1 MFRSSLPTTTKP
13 RSAGSWRHSRGR
25 ATDAMSNSTHESA
38 AGSKPVDHPSIK
50 SDQRR
55 GADAA
60 PGRSSGDSSDGA
72 RSRVRRLSAVGSLL
86 GNLIHSK
93 TWDDDERTRIL
104 GELFFEGPE
113 WRPFL
118 SRFVVLTILSTTLAA
133 FGLIANSAAVVIGA
147 MLIAPLMTPIL
158 ATAASLVHGQID
170 RLAVSLLV
178 LTGGTLLAIAAGW
191 AVSWLTAATLTAEEL
206 TPELLS
212 RATPSLLDLGVAIAA
227 GLAAGYIVTN
237 SQAGSS
243 LPGVAIAVALVPPL
257 GTAGISL
264 ELGATAEA
272 EGALLLFA
280 TNLVVIILS
289 AMIVMLASGFVPSD
303 IRIMVRGR
311 VNLGLFVAT
320 LGVIGVAIPLTAYT
334 LDVFADQ
341 HFTREVIS
349 QVREWD
355 PSGRIVEL
363 SADIG
368 ASRATV
374 EIVMASSQQPVPAWR
389 LAELLAAESELPVD
403 VSVQYR
409 IESRDEATAD

>member
-1 MFRSSLPTTTKP
+1 
-13 RSAGSWRHSRGR
+13 
-25 ATDAMSNSTHESA
+25 MSKSTHESA
-38 AGSKPVDHPSIK
+38 AGSEPANEPLTQSDH
-50 SDQRR
+50 RR
-55 GADAA
+55 GADVA
-60 PGRSSGDSSDGA
+60 PASSPRDSSDGT

-118 SRFVVLTILSTTLAA
+118 SRFVVLTVLSTTLAA

-374 EIVMASSQQPVPAWR
+374 EIVMASSQEPVPAWR
-389 LAELLAAESELPVD
+389 LAELLAAESDLPVD
-403 VSVQYR
+403 VRVQYR
-409 IESRDEATAD
+409 IENRDEATAD

>member
-1 MFRSSLPTTTKP
+1 
-13 RSAGSWRHSRGR
+13 
-25 ATDAMSNSTHESA
+25 MSKSTHESTA
-38 AGSKPVDHPSIK
+38 S
-50 SDQRR
+50 SDP
-55 GADAA
+55 ADERLTGLIHRPDSDPA
-60 PGRSSGDSSDGA
+60 PGGSSPGESSDAGRA
-72 RSRVRRLSAVGSLL
+72 RTRSLSAVASLVGSLF
-86 GNLIHSK
+86 NPKI
-93 TWDDDERTRIL
+93 WDEGERDRIL
-104 GELFFEGPE
+104 SELFYEGPD

-118 SRFVVLTILSTTLAA
+118 SRFVVLTVLSTTLAA
-133 FGLIANSAAVVIGA
+133 FGLIADSAAVVIGA
-147 MLIAPLMTPIL
+147 MLIAPLMTPIV
-158 ATAASLVHGQID
+158 ATAASLVHGQMG
-170 RLAVSLLV
+170 RLAVSLSV

-191 AVSWLTAATLTAEEL
+191 AVSWLTGATLTAEEL

-212 RATPSLLDLGVAIAA
+212 RAAPSLLDLGVAIAA
-227 GLAAGYIVTN
+227 GLAAGYVLTH

-257 GTAGISL
+257 ATVGISL

-272 EGALLLFA
+272 EGALLLFV
-280 TNLVVIILS
+280 TNLVAIILS

-303 IRIMVRGR
+303 VRIMVRGR

-320 LGVIGVAIPLTAYT
+320 LGVIGVAIPLTSYT

-341 HFTREVIS
+341 RFTREVIS

-374 EIVMASSQQPVPAWR
+374 EIVMASSQDPVPAWR
-389 LAELLAAESELPVD
+389 LAELLAAESDLPVD
-403 VSVQYR
+403 VRVQYR
-409 IESRDEATAD
+409 IENRDEATAD